1 MNRSQIRRYLGYFII
16 IAVSI
21 GVISIHAGTLF
32 RRDAYNRTIG
42 ILERANT
49 ITGNLL
55 FVGGF
60 DSIDGFIRS
69 IAVED
74 VRITVIRDD
83 GVVVADSQAEIT
95 KLDNHGDRPEVFS
108 ALNGV
113 LGSSKRYSDSLGKYL
128 VYVAS
133 PMIELDTGAYVI
145 RSSMSVDDI
154 DEALGDII
162 RRIII
167 TGIITFI
174 ALSGLSYLSE
184 RRLIAPFADIQK
196 AAEAYSGGDLD
207 HYLNIPGPE
216 DIRIVAETLNKMA
229 ITLKS
234 RLKEISKG
242 KNELDAIFASMTEAV
257 VVLDLSLNIRHLN
270 NSALKLAE
278 RDMSEVYNRGLIE
291 VLMNSELQALAEETL
306 DSEIPI
312 ERIIRFSGVRTLVLQ
327 VHGTRIQPI
336 DDFSDGNAV
345 VLVMND
351 ITKTQHLENMRR
363 DFVANVSHELKT
375 PITNIKGYLETLSDG
390 SEIDPETAERFLKI
404 SVRNA
409 DRLNAILD
417 DLLSLSRLEQL
428 GSEGLDFESRIL
440 DGIVESAFQAC
451 IQKAAEKQI
460 SLHFHGDK
468 EIRAS
473 INTLLMEQALTN
485 LIDNAV
491 KYSNEGTAVSVRI
504 ENNGYTTDISVLD
517 TGTGIP
523 AKDLPRIFER
533 FYRVDKARS
542 RDLGG
547 TGLGL
552 AIVKH
557 IAIVHGGTVT
567 VESELG
573 KGCRFTIS
581 LPLNTAV

>member
-1 MNRSQIRRYLGYFII
+1 MNRSQIRRYFGYFII
-16 IAVSI
+16 IALSI

-32 RRDAYNRTIG
+32 RRDAYSRTIG

-55 FVGGF
+55 VVGGF
-60 DSIDGFIRS
+60 DSIDKFIRS

-74 VRITVIRDD
+74 VRITVIRND
-83 GVVVADSQAEIT
+83 GVVVADSQAELT

-133 PMIELDTGAYVI
+133 PVFELDSGAYVI

-162 RRIII
+162 RRIIL
-167 TGIITFI
+167 TGVITFI

-207 HYLNIPGPE
+207 HYLSIPGPE

-229 ITLKS
+229 VTLKS

-242 KNELDAIFASMTEAV
+242 KNELDAVFASMTEAV
-257 VVLDLSLNIRHLN
+257 IVLDSSLNIRHLN
-270 NSALKLAE
+270 RSALKLTD
-278 RDMSEVYNRGLIE
+278 RDESEVYNRSLIE

-306 DSEIPI
+306 DSGLPVD
-312 ERIIRFSGVRTLVLQ
+312 RIILYGGVRSLILQ

-336 DDFSDGNAV
+336 EDIGDGNAV
-345 VLVMND
+345 VLVIND

-363 DFVANVSHELKT
+363 EFVANVSHELKT
-375 PITNIKGYLETLSDG
+375 PITNIKGYLETLTDG
-390 SEIDPETAERFLKI
+390 SDIDQETVDRFLAI

-428 GSEGLDFESRIL
+428 GSEGLEFEPRTM
-440 DGIVESAFQAC
+440 DGIVESAFQSC
-451 IQKAAEKQI
+451 IQKATEKQI
-460 SLHFHGDK
+460 GLVFHQGR

-491 KYSNEGTAVSVRI
+491 KYSEANASVMVNIEATEGFV
-504 ENNGYTTDISVLD
+504 DISVID
-517 TGTGIP
+517 AGMGIP
-523 AKDLPRIFER
+523 AVDLPRIFER

-557 IAIVHGGTVT
+557 IAIVHAGTVR
-567 VESELG
+567 VESEQG
-573 KGCRFTIS
+573 KGSKFTIS
-581 LPLNTAV
+581 IPLD